1 MASSVTEITAAKALG
16 DCVAVQMNGQY
27 KIVAEGLVSGE
38 EVIFYQETVTE
49 GNYQIVGES
58 GGRAMKLEPGRDSD
72 IFTLAGKYKF
82 LLGANTNA
90 ARKVGYAAV

>member
-1 MASSVTEITAAKALG
+1 MASSITAITAAKAIG
-16 DCVAVQMNGQY
+16 DCTAYLLNGQY
-27 KIVAEGLVSGE
+27 KIVAEGMVAGE
-38 EVIFYQETVTE
+38 EVIFYQEAVTE
-49 GNYQIVGES
+49 GTYQIVGES

-72 IFTLAGKYKF
+72 IFTLAGNYKF

>member
-27 KIVAEGLVSGE
+27 KIVAESLVDGE
-38 EVIFYQETVTE
+38 EIIFHEETVTE
-49 GNYQIVGES
+49 GNYQIVPES

>member
-1 MASSVTEITAAKALG
+1 MASSITEITAAKAIG

-27 KIVAEGLVSGE
+27 KIVAESLVAGE
-38 EVIFYQETVTE
+38 EVFFYEETVTE
-49 GNYQIVGES
+49 GTYQLVKWT
-58 GGRAMKLEPGRDSD
+58 GGLAMKLDDSRPSD

-82 LLGANTNA
+82 ILGENTNA